1 MPASFFIILDLVLAR
16 LDEIFSFSNLRFFL
30 FIHPFHANDYVFI
43 TFHTIWKNEWT
54 KVSIT
59 KTHQNKA
66 LILVVYS
73 IKIFISLQI
82 KAPYTFIDCWLLCC
96 LCWNISWTLIHIF
109 ANLLLEFCL
118 TKWFLN
124 KYLFSIV
131 FIYMQPMKWPSVAK
145 DFKLLWKLR
154 DEVIAHENMWSLRKK
169 GLILDLKGLLV
180 DRVQY
185 H

>member
-1 MPASFFIILDLVLAR
+1 MLASFFIILDLVLAR
-16 LDEIFSFSNLRFFL
+16 LDEIFSLSNLRFCL
-30 FIHPFHANDYVFI
+30 FIHPIHANDYVFI
-43 TFHTIWKNEWT
+43 TFRTIWKNEWT

-118 TKWFLN
+118 TKRFLN

-131 FIYMQPMKWPSVAK
+131 FIYMQPMKWPSVVK
-145 DFKLLWKLR
+145 GFKLLWKLR
-154 DEVIAHENMWSLRKK
+154 DEVIAHENMRSLRKK